1 LFGGASI
8 KQFIAVML
16 VGLISGTYSSI
27 FTAVP
32 MVVAWFEKDLLGTK
46 HRTVA
51 ARAPAAK

>member
-1 LFGGASI
+1 
-8 KQFIAVML
+8 ML

-51 ARAPAAK
+51 ARAPVAK